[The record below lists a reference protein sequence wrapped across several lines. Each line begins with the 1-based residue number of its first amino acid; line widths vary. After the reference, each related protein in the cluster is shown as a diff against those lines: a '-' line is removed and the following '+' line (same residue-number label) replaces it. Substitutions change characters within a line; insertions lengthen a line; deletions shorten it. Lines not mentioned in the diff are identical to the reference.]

1 MWSAFPAVT
10 AAETALAAAVAAAE
24 AAAAALNNER
34 TPLHS
39 KDVPKSFTSALRR
52 WTCADLRSARQ
63 GRRDAIEAVAEEA
76 ADQRQELTMQL
87 KAKLETLLSSM
98 STQ

>member
-1 MWSAFPAVT
+1 MWWPFAVT
-10 AAETALAAAVAAAE
+10 AAETALAAAEAAAE
-24 AAAAALNNER
+24 AAAAALNAER

-39 KDVPKSFTSALRR
+39 KDVTKSFTDAAQATR
-52 WTCADLRSARQ
+52 ADLRSARQ

-87 KAKLETLLSSM
+87 KANLETLLSSM

>member
-1 MWSAFPAVT
+1 MIRLSVT
-10 AAETALAAAVAAAE
+10 AAETASAAAEAAAE
-24 AAAAALNNER
+24 AAAAALNAER

-39 KDVPKSFTSALRR
+39 KDVPNSLTDAAQATRADCDRR
-52 WTCADLRSARQ
+52 DRA
-63 GRRDAIEAVAEEA
+63 RRDAIEAVAEEA